1 MTTVGLGR
9 TALTRAVKA
18 AAAHHLLP
26 HFGARS
32 RRPLGSTS
40 EMRPLSRI
48 SFSSSLKPTV
58 RSLICDLST

>member
-1 MTTVGLGR
+1 MSPTVELGR

-48 SFSSSLKPTV
+48 SFSSSLKLLL
-58 RSLICDLST
+58 RA